1 MRKKPAGHFQ
11 FTRAPPFC
19 VAIVAMMCAASER
32 ALVDRAAVLATGQ
45 NARAVE
51 PMARH
56 SATIVRRFW
65 FRYEQAE
72 LGVMSAASRYRTEL
86 SRSSSSDSS
95 ASS

>member
-1 MRKKPAGHFQ
+1 
-11 FTRAPPFC
+11 
-19 VAIVAMMCAASER
+19 
-32 ALVDRAAVLATGQ
+32 
-45 NARAVE
+45 
-51 PMARH
+51 MARH
-56 SATIVRRFW
+56 SSTIVRRFW